1 MINLK
6 NMGPTAFKRYI
17 KDKQI
22 VIFGAGRALD
32 SCLDIYFEN
41 ENVLFVVDNNEK
53 LWNIKHV
60 FNNKEYTIFPVK
72 ELIKAYKENNNL
84 ICFINSP
91 FYANEIVEQLDG
103 INELSGLECYLSI
116 VMRNTIEKIKPWN
129 FTNGPQLIP
138 KKIHYI
144 WVGGNELPDEF
155 KENIESWR
163 KYNPD
168 YEIIRWDESKLN
180 IEDCEY
186 VKQAY
191 KKKEWAF
198 VSNYMRLKIIYENG
212 GVYLDTDVEAVANF
226 DVLLQ
231 DEAFFNMGCA
241 DRINNGCG
249 FGSIPGNKTILK
261 MIEKYNSIKIDKSD
275 SYSSKVQG
283 HIILNSI
290 LRKKGFHIQNQYEK
304 NTSGEVVYPNEVM
317 SPLKNMYTKKTI
329 SIHKESGTWKSELE
343 HNSKLIVLEKRLYG
357 G

>member
-41 ENVLFVVDNNEK
+41 ENVLFVVDNNKK
-53 LWNIKHV
+53 LWNTEHV

-72 ELIKAYKENNNL
+72 ELIKAYKENNKL

-91 FYANEIVEQLDG
+91 FYANEIVKQLDG
-103 INELSGLECYLSI
+103 INELSELECYLSI
-116 VMRNTIEKIKPWN
+116 VMRKTIEEIKPWS

-180 IEDCEY
+180 VEDCEY

-198 VSNYMRLKIIYENG
+198 VSNYLRLKVIYENG
-212 GVYLDTDVEAVANF
+212 GIYLDTDVEAVANF
-226 DVLLQ
+226 DVLLN
-231 DEAFFNMGCA
+231 DKAFFNMGCA
-241 DRINNGCG
+241 DRVNNGCG
-249 FGSIPGNKTILK
+249 FGAVKSNKTIAK
-261 MIEKYNSIKIDKSD
+261 MLRR
-275 SYSSKVQG
+275 YSSITRDDLNNKSSKLQG
-283 HIILNSI
+283 HIILNSV
-290 LRKKGFHIQNQYEK
+290 LRESGFVIDNQYQK
-304 NTSGEVVYPNEVM
+304 NKRNEVLYPNEVM
-317 SPLKNMYTKKTI
+317 SPFDDKKEKNKKTV
-329 SIHKESGTWKSELE
+329 SIHKESGTWKSEEEQIKIADLL
-343 HNSKLIVLEKRLYG
+343 KLM
-357 G
+357 